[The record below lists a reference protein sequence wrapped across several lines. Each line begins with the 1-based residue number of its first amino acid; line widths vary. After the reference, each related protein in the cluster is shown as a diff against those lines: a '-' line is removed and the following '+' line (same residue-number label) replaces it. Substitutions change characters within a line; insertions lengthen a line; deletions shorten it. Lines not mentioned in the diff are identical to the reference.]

1 MLVVSSI
8 GIPASAGVTLSCT
21 VTCNADLLFGEY
33 NFVNWPVSN
42 YDVACGAVVYKPCSN
57 WCGKE
62 NQSGVVIELTDLK
75 CSEILRLLATVNKL
89 KQTKTAILKC

>member
-33 NFVNWPVSN
+33 NFVNWPGSN
-42 YDVACGAVVYKPCSN
+42 CDVTRGYVVYKVWEGESK
-57 WCGKE
+57 WF
-62 NQSGVVIELTDLK
+62 SY
-75 CSEILRLLATVNKL
+75 
-89 KQTKTAILKC
+89 